1 MQKEKVADT
10 KTKLHALMSSIP
22 RAVDKS
28 LLLQTLALFETLL
41 AKIHDLQ
48 AENER
53 NKAKVDKE
61 DNYGNVVLEL
71 EDSRERLR
79 EAQKVGTE
87 QDRFFHREW
96 HLRQS

>member
-41 AKIHDLQ
+41 AKIHELQ
-48 AENER
+48 EEKGKARASEEER
-53 NKAKVDKE
+53 
-61 DNYGNVVLEL
+61 YRNVVLEL
-71 EDSRERLR
+71 EESREKLR
-79 EAQKVGTE
+79 EAQKV
-87 QDRFFHREW
+87 R
-96 HLRQS
+96 L